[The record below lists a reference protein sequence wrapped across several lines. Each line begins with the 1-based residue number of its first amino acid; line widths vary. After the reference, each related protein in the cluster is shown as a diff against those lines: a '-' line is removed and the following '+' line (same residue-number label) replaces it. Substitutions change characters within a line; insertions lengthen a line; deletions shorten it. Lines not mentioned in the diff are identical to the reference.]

1 MDRWFFRASRTGYI
15 SRDSLFTFTRA
26 KVRNVLRQ
34 KTGKN
39 LLAAK
44 DNDGLKNIK
53 VPPKKVPKFVPAKK
67 LREAVR

>member
-1 MDRWFFRASRTGYI
+1 MDHWFSRASRTVYI

-39 LLAAK
+39 LSAAK
-44 DNDGLKNIK
+44 DNDGLKNINVPARK
-53 VPPKKVPKFVPAKK
+53 VPRFKAGKG
-67 LREAVR
+67 LREKVK